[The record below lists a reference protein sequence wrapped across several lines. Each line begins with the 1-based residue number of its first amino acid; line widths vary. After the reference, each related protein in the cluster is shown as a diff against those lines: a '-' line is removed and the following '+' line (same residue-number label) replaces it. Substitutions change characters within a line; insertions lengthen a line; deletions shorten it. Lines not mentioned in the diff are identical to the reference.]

1 MCLRFPC
8 RRMQRP
14 LRTAPHKTGNSG
26 RNNMA
31 SIWRF
36 GRTMATS
43 SFLCSPSPFH
53 PIFLSFPYKQI
64 ESFNSYS
71 LIRDCLLAKSPRW
84 YIGDVIIAITTLVQ
98 TFIPFLWVYVDK
110 HEWGIFWSAFRL
122 RVIFV
127 LPPFLRSKS
136 SQHIFLL
143 FLLFV
148 YKIDSLPTRR
158 EWSDIPSREKNNKQR
173 KIKHLLS
180 WTFLLRRK
188 LIPSHA
194 P

>member
-43 SFLCSPSPFH
+43 SFFRSPSPFH

-71 LIRDCLLAKSPRW
+71 LICDCLLAKSPRW

-127 LPPFLRSKS
+127 LSHFCGPSPRS
-136 SQHIFLL
+136 IF
-143 FLLFV
+143 FSYFS
-148 YKIDSLPTRR
+148 Y
-158 EWSDIPSREKNNKQR
+158 SR
-173 KIKHLLS
+173 I
-180 WTFLLRRK
+180 K
-188 LIPSHA
+188 LIPYHQEENDPISPLA
-194 P
+194 KKITNKEK